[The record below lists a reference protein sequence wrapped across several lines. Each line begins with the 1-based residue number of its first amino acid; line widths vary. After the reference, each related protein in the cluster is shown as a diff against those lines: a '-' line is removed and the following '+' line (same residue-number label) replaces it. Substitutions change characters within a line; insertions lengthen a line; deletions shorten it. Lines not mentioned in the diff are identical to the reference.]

1 MNAETAWLQWCSFQ
15 IYTVEEIVGIRNLSA
30 WGMEISIQYSGIRKG
45 VEFFRFQK
53 YNTVLE
59 SRKLKR
65 DNSYGKSKM
74 ENEEEVWKM
83 EDGRW
88 AIRSSKWDLE
98 NRKANYGAQTRTSF
112 NVLDDMIGFLSSS
125 TCGHEDHQ
133 KASGT

>member
-1 MNAETAWLQWCSFQ
+1 M
-15 IYTVEEIVGIRNLSA
+15 GIRNLSA

-83 EDGRW
+83 EDGR
-88 AIRSSKWDLE
+88 
-98 NRKANYGAQTRTSF
+98 
-112 NVLDDMIGFLSSS
+112 
-125 TCGHEDHQ
+125 
-133 KASGT
+133 